1 MEDRGSVGKVLL
13 LVAFL
18 ELVLT
23 SLCSGR
29 HPLPILWIMPQT
41 AEPGGSNLTEALL
54 PAVQLALQHLSRQPA
69 PLRNYQLQL
78 HFADTQCDNAKGL
91 KAFYDA
97 LFYGPKYF
105 IVFGGLCPSVT
116 SIIAESLQGWNL
128 VQLSFAAT
136 TASLADKK
144 KYPNFFR
151 IIPSDNAVNPAL
163 VKFLKRYGWNRV
175 GTLTQEVQS
184 FPVVQKD
191 LIKQLEKANIQI
203 ALTETFSQDPCE
215 SIRNLKVND
224 VKIIIG
230 QFDELSATKVL
241 CCTYH
246 LNMFGGRYQWLIP
259 DWHQESWWSPSGL
272 VNCSSQSL
280 LKAMEGS
287 ISVDYETLSA
297 KQIRGVSGRSPQE
310 YQREYDKW
318 REEAGVESSRLHGF
332 AYDGIWTVAKTLTRV
347 MEVVRHKERYS
358 IHQNFTISQKE
369 LGQMVFEAMNETNF
383 FGVTGQVL
391 FKDGERIGTMQFT
404 QIQEGKK
411 VKIGEYNS
419 ITDVLELNRKIR
431 FPGTAPPRDQ
441 TLVRPQ
447 RKEINVLLY
456 CILSSVTILG
466 MLMASA
472 FLIFNIKNRSH
483 RFIKMSSPNMNNL
496 IILGGMLS
504 YSSIFFFG
512 LDGSFVSEEVF
523 ETLCTVRTWI
533 LTFGYTLAF
542 GAMFAKTWRVHAI
555 FKNVKLKK
563 TAIRDLRLVA
573 VVGGLLLIDLC
584 ILISWQAIDPLRRT
598 VEVFSL
604 ELDPLGE
611 DIALRPFL
619 EHCENTHM
627 TTWLAIIYVYK
638 GFLMLFGCF
647 LAWETRNVSIPALN
661 DSCYIG
667 MSVYNVGIMCI
678 IGASVSYMTR
688 DQPNVQFCVVALV
701 IFFSS
706 TVTLCLVFVP
716 KLITMRRDPD
726 SATQSAWYQLTQGI
740 KRDVE
745 DTQRRS
751 SITSVVQTSS
761 SRLYSLQTENQG
773 LRRRVMEL
781 DSELEVVARQMQDLP
796 QMFLCKEHFGEKTF
810 TTHAGV
816 LGRNKCR
823 TLPQNSRTSRNGA
836 KDINSPEQLQRRLS
850 LQLPILHHAY
860 LPSIGGVDASSASP
874 SNSTSSLSKHAA
886 MATCSYSHV
895 PTRL

>member
-523 ETLCTVRTWI
+523 ETLCT
-533 LTFGYTLAF
+533 
-542 GAMFAKTWRVHAI
+542 
-555 FKNVKLKK
+555 
-563 TAIRDLRLVA
+563 
-573 VVGGLLLIDLC
+573 
-584 ILISWQAIDPLRRT
+584 AIDPLRRT

>member
-431 FPGTAPPRDQ
+431 FP
-441 TLVRPQ
+441 
-447 RKEINVLLY
+447 
-456 CILSSVTILG
+456 
-466 MLMASA
+466 
-472 FLIFNIKNRSH
+472 
-483 RFIKMSSPNMNNL
+483 
-496 IILGGMLS
+496 
-504 YSSIFFFG
+504 
-512 LDGSFVSEEVF
+512 DGSFVSEEVF